1 MGLSV
6 GHRVADAPPES
17 YRPTVQRREE
27 RRYTD
32 RTSLIS
38 SEAET
43 LHLTQYQMVGAVGLE
58 PTIQKAGDFKS
69 PAYASSA
76 TPPYSYYAHTSF
88 LLPFNYSTRSTVST

>member
-1 MGLSV
+1 MSDFALIQESPFPLNLS
-6 GHRVADAPPES
+6 ASP
-17 YRPTVQRREE
+17 
-27 RRYTD
+27 
-32 RTSLIS
+32 IS
-38 SEAET
+38 NEAET

-76 TPPYSYYAHTSF
+76 TPPYSYCAHTSF